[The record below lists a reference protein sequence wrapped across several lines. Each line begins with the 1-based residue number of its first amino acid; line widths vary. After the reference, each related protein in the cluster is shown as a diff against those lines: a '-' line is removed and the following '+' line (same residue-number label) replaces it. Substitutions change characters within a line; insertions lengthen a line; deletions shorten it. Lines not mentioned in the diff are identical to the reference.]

1 MLDEDMELWATDA
14 DLAWRARL
22 LGRRSVYEPRALA
35 EHIRTYS
42 PSTRWQMSE
51 QARRLQFRNRYLM
64 MIKNET
70 RAGLVRDGALIAG
83 YELPALGAVSRLPR
97 APRQCRGASAAAQ

>member
-1 MLDEDMELWATDA
+1 MELWATDA